1 MKLESIMPDEQW
13 LSAYGEPYDPRPAIE
28 AWRAGRIEEAVRE
41 LWDNLYHQG
50 TVNSASYAAVSGIV
64 SLMREQAKPDWN
76 AYSLV
81 ASIEEG
87 RLTEGSSTVPSELEQ
102 DYRNAWTAILAI
114 ALRDLANA
122 QDDLLV
128 RSALAVVAHAKGQH
142 TLASIALCT
151 EDERLEMLG
160 G

>member
-1 MKLESIMPDEQW
+1 MMQ
-13 LSAYGEPYDPRPAIE
+13 
-28 AWRAGRIEEAVRE
+28 
-41 LWDNLYHQG
+41 
-50 TVNSASYAAVSGIV
+50 
-64 SLMREQAKPDWN
+64 EQAEPDWN

-87 RLTEGSSTVPSELEQ
+87 RLAEGNPPLPSGLEQ
-102 DYRNAWTAILAI
+102 EYEHAWAVILPM
-114 ALRDLANA
+114 ALRDFETAT
-122 QDDLLV
+122 DDLVV

-151 EDERLEMLG
+151 EDEWAEMLG